1 MFGEKNCKDPPLC
14 NFFLRTRNF
23 EFLIVKLKQKLKIF
37 LPKMAKKD
45 KNILKDFTW
54 KKIFDPKI
62 AIFGPKNESRFW
74 LFKSKIKM
82 DIFKFYLKL
91 LIKV

>member
-1 MFGEKNCKDPPLC
+1 
-14 NFFLRTRNF
+14 
-23 EFLIVKLKQKLKIF
+23 
-37 LPKMAKKD
+37 MAKKD